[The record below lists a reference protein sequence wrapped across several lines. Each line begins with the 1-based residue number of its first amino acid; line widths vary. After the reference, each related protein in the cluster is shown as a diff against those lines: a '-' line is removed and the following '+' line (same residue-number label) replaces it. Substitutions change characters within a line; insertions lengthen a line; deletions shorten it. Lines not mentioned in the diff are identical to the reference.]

1 MELIDLFRQ
10 QEKISC
16 DILIERFHGITFP
29 ELEREIKEYKTL
41 TMDFAAALRRNN
53 QLTHKGRQV
62 KTKPDLKKI
71 CIEEGWTELFIDME
85 VNNNA

>member
-16 DILIERFHGITFP
+16 DILIERFHDITVP

-41 TMDFAAALRRNN
+41 TMNFAAALRRNN